1 LVVVELNGVRV
12 EVQGTVSAATLRAV
26 FDCLG
31 GPDAQG
37 AP

>member
-31 GPDAQG
+31 SPDAQG